1 MLAVATSL
9 FGANDTFNPRLDGK
23 ERVQF
28 FVSLFPIYV
37 AQIIVSFCYPNK

>member
-1 MLAVATSL
+1 MLAFATSL
-9 FGANDTFNPRLDGK
+9 FGANNTFNHRLDGK
-23 ERVQF
+23 EQMQF